1 MKARTVGGERP
12 QRLTPEDR
20 RRLIIETT
28 IAGLARGGP
37 EHWTLR
43 QVSRDLGVAPSLIT
57 YFFSTWS
64 DLLVGAYQELA
75 ERFEAQF
82 SEIANRSGL
91 SARDRLDLYIDAFF
105 SDAWMGEDIA
115 GVYVAFWALGRSE
128 TRLRAEMERFS
139 DMTRRDLFPLIQE
152 HAADCGFEG
161 DIATVAETFLF
172 LISGLW
178 YEAAVNPGSVRNPGP
193 GDRARSFIDFA
204 FRHT

>member
-1 MKARTVGGERP
+1 MRTSGGGTDRP
-12 QRLTPEDR
+12 QRLAPEHR
-20 RRLIIETT
+20 RRQIIEAT

-43 QVSRDLGVAPSLIT
+43 QISRDLGVAPSLIT
-57 YFFSTWS
+57 YFFATWS
-64 DLLVGAYQELA
+64 DLLVGAYQTLA

-82 SEIANRSGL
+82 SEIAHRPGL
-91 SARDRLDLYIDAFF
+91 TAGERLDLYIDAFF
-105 SDAWMGEDIA
+105 SDAWLGEDIA

-139 DMTRRDLFPLIQE
+139 EMTRRDLFPLISE
-152 HAADCGFEG
+152 HAADCGFTR
-161 DIATVAETFLF
+161 DVSIVAETFLF

-193 GDRARSFIDFA
+193 GDRARAFLEFA
-204 FRHT
+204 VRPA